1 MEPTNIANMNQRLLS
16 HFGNLDLVF
25 KSDTVIFFDKKELEL
40 IFFRFKT
47 DFLFITILFSFPGLV
62 KYLFQ
67 MPFLFV

>member
-1 MEPTNIANMNQRLLS
+1 MEPTNIVNMNQRLLS

-25 KSDTVIFFDKKELEL
+25 KSDTLIFFDKKELEL

-47 DFLFITILFSFPGLV
+47 DFLFITILFSFPVLV